1 MILAAQYYR
10 PPFPERRYWKEDL
23 DGMKAAG
30 LNAVQLWVLWSWV
43 EPEPGRF
50 DFSDYDELVEEAGK
64 RGLGI
69 VLSSIAEL
77 HPFWIHRE
85 IPDAHMI
92 DHMGRAVIS
101 TNRGE
106 AHQGLTPGGCTDN
119 PEVLR
124 RMGAFLEATA
134 SRYTDAPNLIGW
146 DIWNELRWNVQADG
160 LVCFCPHTLKAFRG
174 WLDAKYGGVAR
185 SETGQSEGLS
195 VARSETGHSE
205 GLSPEGLAGLNAAW
219 KRRYC
224 DWADVMP
231 GKLPKRPYTEM
242 MEFEKFLQWRAAEH
256 MRFRAEIVRRADTA
270 HIITAHGSQPSAH
283 MAGDMDL
290 LGHAINRGNDW
301 DLAKP
306 LDGVGCSHF
315 PFWFAMSDADFGV
328 RVECTRSA
336 AAGKTVWVSELQ
348 GGSARQGFDVRPSV
362 EAKPQQRW
370 VWNGYG
376 RGAKAVIFWCW
387 RDEFFGRE
395 SSGYGLAGRDG
406 LAGERLALMKQT
418 GSILREHNALLEAY
432 KPDPAK
438 VGVLFDPNG
447 YNLEW
452 TQDGAAIRARDSVIG
467 YLTALEHLQV
477 PYTVVESSH
486 LDALKGL
493 RTLIVPFP
501 LVVPDAA
508 AGPIADFVREGG
520 TVLVES
526 EAGAYTE
533 QGIYRYPAAERPLAA
548 ALGIED
554 LGRRPLKADEFRLT
568 YGKESYDL
576 RAAIWLT
583 PLAEDGADVLARD
596 DAGNAL
602 ATARQA
608 GKGTVIAL
616 GTFLAKKY
624 AEARYPDFERF
635 LGHIIAY
642 AGGLP
647 DLEVRGEQ
655 PLQWR
660 SGLSG
665 GKRLLFITNQSG
677 AQIVRVRGPEALFGE
692 DKAARELHYGAR
704 LKIKRED
711 GRGRFKLGLEEGD
724 FAIVV
729 WE

>member
-23 DGMKAAG
+23 AGMKAAG

-50 DFSDYDELVEEAGK
+50 VFDDYDELMEEAGK
-64 RGLGI
+64 RGLGV

-85 IPDAHMI
+85 IPDSHMI
-92 DHMGRAVIS
+92 DHMGRPVIS

-124 RMGAFLEATA
+124 RMGVFLQTVAG
-134 SRYTDAPNLIGW
+134 RYAGAANLVGW

-160 LVCFCPHTLKAFRG
+160 LVCFCPHTLRAFRQ
-174 WLDAKYGGVAR
+174 WLDARYGGL
-185 SETGQSEGLS
+185 E
-195 VARSETGHSE
+195 
-205 GLSPEGLAGLNAAW
+205 GLNAAW

-231 GKLPKRPYTEM
+231 GKLPRRPYTEM

-256 MRFRAEIVRRADTA
+256 MRFRAEIIKAADPQ
-270 HIITAHGSQPSAH
+270 HIVTAHGAQPSIH
-283 MAGDMDL
+283 MAGDAEN
-290 LGHAINRGNDW
+290 HAINRGNDW
-301 DLAKP
+301 DLVEP

-328 RVECTRSA
+328 RVECTRA
-336 AAGKTVWVSELQ
+336 AAGDKTVWVSELQ

-362 EAKPQQRW
+362 EARPQQRW
-370 VWNGYG
+370 VWNGFG

-406 LAGERLALMKQT
+406 LADERIALMKQT
-418 GSILREHNALLEAY
+418 GAILREHAGLLEAY
-432 KPDPAK
+432 KPDPAR

-452 TQDGAAIRARDSVIG
+452 AQDGVAARARDSVVG
-467 YLTALEHLQV
+467 YLTAFEHLQI
-477 PYTVVESSH
+477 PYTVVESGH
-486 LDALKGL
+486 LAALAGL
-493 RTLIVPFP
+493 KALIVPFP
-501 LVVPDAA
+501 LAVPDAA
-508 AGPIADFVREGG
+508 SGPIADFVRGGG

-548 ALGIED
+548 ALGVAD
-554 LGRRPLKADEFRLT
+554 LGRRPLKLDEF
-568 YGKESYDL
+568 
-576 RAAIWLT
+576 WLT
-583 PLAEDGADVLARD
+583 FKKADYNLRPAVWITPLEAGDAEVLACD
-596 DAGNAL
+596 PTGAVL
-602 ATARQA
+602 ATSRKL

-616 GTFLAKKY
+616 GTFIGKKY
-624 AEARYPDFERF
+624 AEARYEGFEQF
-635 LGHIIAY
+635 LAQLVKA

-647 DLEVRGEQ
+647 DLEVRGEW
-655 PLQWR
+655 PIQWR
-660 SGLSG
+660 SGPAG
-665 GKRLLFITNQSG
+665 DKRLLFITNQSG
-677 AQIVRVRGPEALFGE
+677 EQVVRVRGPEALFG
-692 DKAARELHYGAR
+692 DARFVRELHHDA
-704 LKIKRED
+704 KIKLKRED
-711 GRGRFKLGLEEGD
+711 GECRFKLAIGAGD
-724 FAIVV
+724 FAILR
-729 WE
+729 W

>member
-50 DFSDYDELVEEAGK
+50 VFDDYDELVEEAGK
-64 RGLGI
+64 RGLGV
-69 VLSSIAEL
+69 VLSTIAEL

-85 IPDAHMI
+85 IPDSAMI
-92 DHMGRAVIS
+92 DHMGRPVIS

-124 RMGAFLEATA
+124 RMGAFLEATT
-134 SRYTDAPNLIGW
+134 SRYAAAPNLVGW

-160 LVCFCPHTLKAFRG
+160 LVCFCPHTLRAFRG
-174 WLDAKYGGVAR
+174 WLDAKYG
-185 SETGQSEGLS
+185 
-195 VARSETGHSE
+195 
-205 GLSPEGLAGLNAAW
+205 GLAGLNAAW

-231 GKLPKRPYTEM
+231 GKLPRRPYTEM
-242 MEFEKFLQWRAAEH
+242 IAFEQFLQWRAAEH
-256 MRFRAEIVRRADTA
+256 MRFRAEIIKRADPQ
-270 HIITAHGSQPSAH
+270 HIVTAHGAQPSAH
-283 MAGDMDL
+283 MAGDAEN
-290 LGHAINRGNDW
+290 HAINRGNDW
-301 DLAKP
+301 DLVKP
-306 LDGVGCSHF
+306 LDGLGCSHF

-336 AAGKTVWVSELQ
+336 AGAKTVWVSELQ

-370 VWNGYG
+370 VWNGFG

-406 LAGERLALMKQT
+406 LADERIALLKQT
-418 GSILREHNALLEAY
+418 GALLREHAALLEAY
-432 KPDPAK
+432 RPDPAR

-452 TQDGAAIRARDSVIG
+452 AQDGAAGRARDSVLG
-467 YLTALEHLQV
+467 YLTALEHLQI
-477 PYTVVESSH
+477 PYTVVESGH
-486 LDALKGL
+486 LDALQGL
-493 RTLIVPFP
+493 RLLVLPFP
-501 LVVPDAA
+501 LAVPDAA
-508 AGPIADFVREGG
+508 AGPIAEFVQAGG

-533 QGIYRYPAAERPLAA
+533 QGFYRYPAAERPLAA
-548 ALGIED
+548 ALGIAD
-554 LGRRPLKADEFRLT
+554 LGRRPLKFDEF
-568 YGKESYDL
+568 
-576 RAAIWLT
+576 WLT
-583 PLAEDGADVLARD
+583 CKKEDFNLRPAVWITPLTADDADVLACD
-596 DAGNAL
+596 PAGNIL
-602 ATARQA
+602 VTSRKL
-608 GKGTVIAL
+608 GRGTVIAL
-616 GTFLAKKY
+616 GTFIGKRY
-624 AEARYPDFERF
+624 AEARYEGFERF
-635 LGHIIAY
+635 LAQIIKT

-655 PLQWR
+655 PIQWR
-660 SGLSG
+660 SGLAAD
-665 GKRLLFITNQSG
+665 KRLLFITNQSG
-677 AQIVRVRGPEALFGE
+677 EQVVRVKGPAALFGE
-692 DKAARELHYGAR
+692 ARAVRELHHDA
-704 LKIKRED
+704 KIKLKCED
-711 GRGRFKLGLEEGD
+711 GACRFKLAVGAGD
-724 FAIVV
+724 FAILR
-729 WE
+729 WG

>member
-30 LNAVQLWVLWSWV
+30 LNALQLWVLWSWV
-43 EPEPGRF
+43 EPEPGKFVF
-50 DFSDYDELVEEAGK
+50 DDYDELVEEAGK
-64 RGLGI
+64 RGLGV

-77 HPFWIHRE
+77 HPPWIHRV

-92 DHMGRAVIS
+92 DHMGRPVIS

-124 RMGAFLEATA
+124 RMGAFLEAVG
-134 SRYTDAPNLIGW
+134 SRYAGAPNLVGW

-160 LVCFCPHTLKAFRG
+160 LVCFCPHTLSAFRG
-174 WLDAKYGGVAR
+174 WLDAKYGG
-185 SETGQSEGLS
+185 LD
-195 VARSETGHSE
+195 
-205 GLSPEGLAGLNAAW
+205 GLNAAW

-242 MEFEKFLQWRAAEH
+242 MAFEQFLQWRAAEH
-256 MRFRAEIVRRADTA
+256 MRFRAEIIKRADPRHVVTG
-270 HIITAHGSQPSAH
+270 HGAQPSAH
-283 MAGDMDL
+283 MAGDAEN
-290 LGHAINRGNDW
+290 HAINRGNDW
-301 DLAKP
+301 ELVEP

-336 AAGKTVWVSELQ
+336 AGDKTVWVSELQ

-370 VWNGYG
+370 VWNGFG

-406 LAGERLALMKQT
+406 LADERIALMKET
-418 GSILREHNALLEAY
+418 GGILREHDALLEAY

-452 TQDGAAIRARDSVIG
+452 AQDGAAIRARDSVIG
-467 YLTALEHLQV
+467 YLTALEHLQI

-486 LDALKGL
+486 LAALKGL
-493 RTLIVPFP
+493 RALIAPFP
-501 LVVPDAA
+501 LAVPDAA
-508 AGPIADFVREGG
+508 AGPIADFVRGGG

-526 EAGAYTE
+526 EASAYTE

-548 ALGIED
+548 ALEIAD
-554 LGRRPLKADEFRLT
+554 LGRRPLKDDAFVLILK
-568 YGKESYDL
+568 KEAYEL
-576 RAAIWLT
+576 RAGVWVT
-583 PLAEDGADVLARD
+583 PLDATGADVLAC
-596 DAGNAL
+596 DAAAHVL
-602 ATARQA
+602 ATSRKL

-616 GTFLAKKY
+616 GTFLGKKY
-624 AEARYPDFERF
+624 TEARYDGFERF
-635 LGHIIAY
+635 LAQIIAA

-647 DLEVRGEQ
+647 DLEVRGAA

-660 SGLSG
+660 SGPAG
-665 GKRLLFITNQSG
+665 DKRLLFITNQSG
-677 AQIVRVRGPEALFGE
+677 EQVVRVKGPEALFG
-692 DKAARELHYGAR
+692 DAKTVRELHHDT
-704 LKIKRED
+704 KIKLKRAD
-711 GRGRFKLGLEEGD
+711 GECRFKLAIGAGD
-724 FAIVV
+724 FAILR
-729 WE
+729 WG

>member
-23 DGMKAAG
+23 AGMKAAG

-50 DFSDYDELVEEAGK
+50 VFDDYDELVEEAGK
-64 RGLGI
+64 RGLGV

-77 HPFWIHRE
+77 HPPWIHRV
-85 IPDAHMI
+85 IPDSAMI
-92 DHMGRAVIS
+92 DHMGRQVIS

-124 RMGAFLEATA
+124 RMGAFLQTVAG
-134 SRYTDAPNLIGW
+134 RYTGAANLVGW

-160 LVCFCPHTLKAFRG
+160 LVCFCPHTLGAFRG
-174 WLDAKYGGVAR
+174 WLNAKYG
-185 SETGQSEGLS
+185 SLD
-195 VARSETGHSE
+195 
-205 GLSPEGLAGLNAAW
+205 GLNAAW

-224 DWADVMP
+224 DWADVIP
-231 GKLPKRPYTEM
+231 GKLPRRPYTEM

-256 MRFRAEIVRRADTA
+256 MRFRAEIVKAADPQ
-270 HIITAHGSQPSAH
+270 HIVTAHGAQPSAH
-283 MAGDMDL
+283 MAGDAEN
-290 LGHAINRGNDW
+290 HAINRGNDW
-301 DLAKP
+301 DLVEP

-336 AAGKTVWVSELQ
+336 AGDKTVWVSELQ

-370 VWNGYG
+370 VWNGFG

-406 LAGERLALMKQT
+406 LADERITLMKQT
-418 GSILREHNALLEAY
+418 GAILREHETLLEAY
-432 KPDPAK
+432 RPDPAK

-452 TQDGAAIRARDSVIG
+452 AQDGVAARARDSVIG
-467 YLTALEHLQV
+467 YLTAFERLQI

-486 LDALKGL
+486 LAALAGL
-493 RTLIVPFP
+493 KALIVPFP
-501 LVVPDAA
+501 LAVPDAA
-508 AGPIADFVREGG
+508 AGPIAGFVQGGG

-548 ALGIED
+548 ALGIAD
-554 LGRRPLKADEFRLT
+554 LGRRPLKGEDFWLT
-568 YGKESYDL
+568 YRKEDYNL
-576 RAAIWLT
+576 RAAVWIT
-583 PLAEDGADVLARD
+583 PLEARDADILAYDPAGNVLATSRKL
-596 DAGNAL
+596 G
-602 ATARQA
+602 Q
-608 GKGTVIAL
+608 GTVIAL
-616 GTFLAKKY
+616 GTFLGKKY
-624 AEARYPDFERF
+624 AEARYEGFEEF
-635 LGHIIAY
+635 LAQLIKTAD
-642 AGGLP
+642 GLP
-647 DLEVRGEQ
+647 DLEVRSEW
-655 PLQWR
+655 PIPWR
-660 SGLSG
+660 SGPAG
-665 GKRLLFITNQSG
+665 DQRLLFITNQSDE
-677 AQIVRVRGPEALFGE
+677 QVVRVRGPEALFG
-692 DKAARELHYGAR
+692 DAKTVRELHHDA
-704 LKIKRED
+704 KIKLKRAD
-711 GRGRFKLGLEEGD
+711 GACRFKLAVGAGD
-724 FAIVV
+724 FAIVR
-729 WE
+729 WG

>member
-10 PPFPERRYWKEDL
+10 PPFPERRYWKQDL
-23 DGMKAAG
+23 ADMKAAG

-50 DFSDYDELVEEAGK
+50 VFDDYDELVKEAGK
-64 RGLGI
+64 LKLGV
-69 VLSSIAEL
+69 VLSTIAEL

-85 IPDAHMI
+85 IPDSHMI
-92 DHMGRAVIS
+92 DHMGRPVIS

-124 RMGAFLEATA
+124 RMRIFLETVA
-134 SRYTDAPNLIGW
+134 SRYADAPNLAGW

-160 LVCFCPHTLKAFRG
+160 LVCFCPHTLKAFRK
-174 WLDAKYGGVAR
+174 WLDGKYRGSAR
-185 SETGQSEGLS
+185 PKTGPSDELSAEGL
-195 VARSETGHSE
+195 E
-205 GLSPEGLAGLNAAW
+205 GLNTAW

-231 GKLPKRPYTEM
+231 GKLPRRPYTEM

-256 MRFRAEIVRRADTA
+256 MRFRAEIIKRADPH
-270 HIITAHGSQPSAH
+270 HIVTAHGAQPSVH
-283 MAGDMDL
+283 MAGDAEN
-290 LGHAINRGNDW
+290 HAINRGNDW
-301 DLAKP
+301 DLVKP
-306 LDGVGCSHF
+306 LDGLGCSHF

-328 RVECTRSA
+328 RVECTRA
-336 AAGKTVWVSELQ
+336 AAGARTLWVSELQ

-370 VWNGYG
+370 VWNGFG

-406 LAGERLALMKQT
+406 LADERLALLKET
-418 GSILREHNALLEAY
+418 SAVLHKHNGLLEAY

-452 TQDGAAIRARDSVIG
+452 AQDGMAARARDSVIG
-467 YLTALEHLQV
+467 YLTALEHRQI

-486 LDALKGL
+486 LDGLAGLKL
-493 RTLIVPFP
+493 LILPFP
-501 LVVPDAA
+501 LAVPDAA
-508 AGPIADFVREGG
+508 AGPIAAFVRAGG

-526 EAGAYTE
+526 EAGAYTDL
-533 QGIYRYPAAERPLAA
+533 GIYRYPAAERPLAA

-554 LGRRPLKADEFRLT
+554 LGRRPLTNPELRLVYKKT
-568 YGKESYDL
+568 PYDL
-576 RAAIWLT
+576 RADIWIT
-583 PLAEDGADVLARD
+583 PLVAGGADVLACD
-596 DAGNAL
+596 PAGHVL
-602 ATARQA
+602 ATGR
-608 GKGTVIAL
+608 KLDEGTVIAL
-616 GTFLAKKY
+616 GTFLGRKY
-624 AEARYPDFERF
+624 AEARYEAFESF
-635 LGHIIAY
+635 LAQLVAA
-642 AGGLP
+642 AGALP
-647 DLEVRGEQ
+647 DLTVRGEA

-660 SGLSG
+660 SGLAG
-665 GKRLLFITNQSG
+665 DARLLFITNQSHE
-677 AQIVRVRGPEALFGE
+677 QVVRVRGPEALFG
-692 DKAARELHYGAR
+692 DARAVRELHHDV
-704 LKIKRED
+704 KIKLKRED
-711 GRGRFKLGLEEGD
+711 GECRFKLAVGAGD
-724 FAIVV
+724 FAILR
-729 WE
+729 W

>member
-23 DGMKAAG
+23 DGMKDAG
-30 LNAVQLWVLWSWV
+30 LNALQLWVLWSWV

-64 RGLGI
+64 RGLGV

-101 TNRGE
+101 SNRGE

-124 RMGAFLEATA
+124 RMGAFLETVG
-134 SRYTDAPNLIGW
+134 SRYASAPNLVGW

-160 LVCFCPHTLKAFRG
+160 LVCFCPHTLGAFRG
-174 WLDAKYGGVAR
+174 WLDAKYGG
-185 SETGQSEGLS
+185 LD
-195 VARSETGHSE
+195 
-205 GLSPEGLAGLNAAW
+205 GLNAAW

-242 MEFEKFLQWRAAEH
+242 MAFEKFLQWRAAEQ
-256 MRFRAEIVRRADTA
+256 MRFRAEIIKRADPT
-270 HIITAHGSQPSAH
+270 HIVTGHGAQPSAH
-283 MAGDMDL
+283 MAGDAEN
-290 LGHAINRGNDW
+290 HAINRGNDW
-301 DLAKP
+301 DLVKP

-336 AAGKTVWVSELQ
+336 AGDKTVWVSELQ

-406 LAGERLALMKQT
+406 LAEERIALMKQT

-432 KPDPAK
+432 RPDPAK

-452 TQDGAAIRARDSVIG
+452 AQDGVAARARDSVTG

-477 PYTVVESSH
+477 PYTLVESSH
-486 LDALKGL
+486 LAALQDLKV
-493 RTLIVPFP
+493 LIAPFP
-501 LVVPDAA
+501 IAVPDAA
-508 AGPIADFVREGG
+508 AGPIADFIRRGG
-520 TVLVES
+520 TVLAES
-526 EAGAYTE
+526 EIGAYTE
-533 QGIYRYPAAERPLAA
+533 EGIYRYPAAERPLAA
-548 ALGIED
+548 ALLIED
-554 LGRRPLKADEFRLT
+554 LGRRPLKTEEFRFT

-576 RAAIWLT
+576 RAAIWIT
-583 PLAEDGADVLARD
+583 PLLADGVSVLAKD
-596 DAGNAL
+596 EAGNIL
-602 ATARQA
+602 ATARQS

-616 GTFLAKKY
+616 GTFIGKGY
-624 AEARYPDFERF
+624 SEARYGDFERF
-635 LGHIIAY
+635 LGHVIAY

-647 DLEVRGEQ
+647 DLKVHGEK

-660 SGLSG
+660 SGPAD
-665 GKRLLFITNQSG
+665 GKRLLFLTNQSA
-677 AQIVRVRGPEALFGE
+677 AQTVRVSGPEALFGSA
-692 DKAARELHYGAR
+692 KTARELHHGGKIR
-704 LKIKRED
+704 IKRED
-711 GRGRFKLGLEEGD
+711 GECRFKLPLAEGD
-724 FAIVV
+724 FAILY
-729 WE
+729 W

>member
-23 DGMKAAG
+23 AGMKAAG

-50 DFSDYDELVEEAGK
+50 VFDDYDELVEEAG
-64 RGLGI
+64 RLGLKV
-69 VLSSIAEL
+69 VLSTIAEL

-85 IPDAHMI
+85 IPDSHMV
-92 DHMGRAVIS
+92 DHMGRPVIS

-124 RMGAFLEATA
+124 RMGVFLQTVAG
-134 SRYTDAPNLIGW
+134 RYAGAANLAGW

-160 LVCFCPHTLKAFRG
+160 LVCFCPHTLAAFRR
-174 WLDAKYGGVAR
+174 WLDARYGGL
-185 SETGQSEGLS
+185 E
-195 VARSETGHSE
+195 
-205 GLSPEGLAGLNAAW
+205 GLNAAW

-231 GKLPKRPYTEM
+231 GKLPRRPYTEM

-256 MRFRAEIVRRADTA
+256 MRFRAAIVKAADPQ
-270 HIITAHGSQPSAH
+270 HIVTAHGAQPSAH
-283 MAGDMDL
+283 MAGDAEN
-290 LGHAINRGNDW
+290 HAINRGNDW
-301 DLAKP
+301 DLVEP
-306 LDGVGCSHF
+306 LDGLGCSHF

-336 AAGKTVWVSELQ
+336 AGNKTVWVSELQ

-370 VWNGYG
+370 VWNGFG

-406 LAGERLALMKQT
+406 LADERIALMKQT
-418 GSILREHNALLEAY
+418 GALLREHDALLEAY
-432 KPDPAK
+432 RPDPAR

-452 TQDGAAIRARDSVIG
+452 AQDGAAIRARDSVIG

-486 LDALKGL
+486 LDALRDL
-493 RTLIVPFP
+493 RLLVLPFP
-501 LVVPDAA
+501 LAVPDAA
-508 AGPIADFVREGG
+508 VDPIAAFVEAGG

-533 QGIYRYPAAERPLAA
+533 VGLYRYPAAERPLAA
-548 ALGIED
+548 ALGIAD
-554 LGRRPLKADEFRLT
+554 QGRRPLREETFRLSLK
-568 YGKESYDL
+568 KESYDL
-576 RAAIWLT
+576 RAAIWIT
-583 PLAEDGADVLARD
+583 PLEAAGAEVLGRD
-596 DAGNAL
+596 AAGHIL
-602 ATARQA
+602 ATGRKL
-608 GKGTVIAL
+608 GRGMVVAL
-616 GTFLAKKY
+616 GTFIGKKY
-624 AEARYPDFERF
+624 AEARYEGFEQF
-635 LGHIIAY
+635 LAQLVAA

-660 SGLSG
+660 SGPAG
-665 GKRLLFITNQSG
+665 NKRLLFITNQSG
-677 AQIVRVRGPEALFGE
+677 SQVVRVRGPEALFG
-692 DKAARELHYGAR
+692 DAQTAKELRSGAKI
-704 LKIKRED
+704 KIKRDD
-711 GRGRFKLGLEEGD
+711 GECRFKLAIGAGD
-724 FAIVV
+724 FAIVR
-729 WE
+729 WG

>member
-1 MILAAQYYR
+1 
-10 PPFPERRYWKEDL
+10 
-23 DGMKAAG
+23 
-30 LNAVQLWVLWSWV
+30 
-43 EPEPGRF
+43 
-50 DFSDYDELVEEAGK
+50 
-64 RGLGI
+64 
-69 VLSSIAEL
+69 
-77 HPFWIHRE
+77 
-85 IPDAHMI
+85 MI

-101 TNRGE
+101 SNRGE

-124 RMGAFLEATA
+124 RMGAFLEAVG
-134 SRYTDAPNLIGW
+134 SRYASAPNLVGW

-160 LVCFCPHTLKAFRG
+160 LVCFCPHTLGAFRG
-174 WLDAKYGGVAR
+174 WLDAKYGG
-185 SETGQSEGLS
+185 LD
-195 VARSETGHSE
+195 
-205 GLSPEGLAGLNAAW
+205 GLNAAW

-242 MEFEKFLQWRAAEH
+242 MAFEKFLQWRAAEQ
-256 MRFRAEIVRRADTA
+256 MRFRAEIIKRADPT
-270 HIITAHGSQPSAH
+270 HIVTGHGAQPSAH
-283 MAGDMDL
+283 MAGDAEN
-290 LGHAINRGNDW
+290 HAINRGNDW
-301 DLAKP
+301 DLVKP

-336 AAGKTVWVSELQ
+336 AGDKTVWVSELQ

-406 LAGERLALMKQT
+406 LAEERIALMKQT

-432 KPDPAK
+432 RPDAAK

-452 TQDGAAIRARDSVIG
+452 AQDGVAARARDSVTG

-477 PYTVVESSH
+477 PYTLVESSH
-486 LDALKGL
+486 LAALKDL
-493 RTLIVPFP
+493 KVLIAPFP
-501 LVVPDAA
+501 IAVPDAA
-508 AGPIADFVREGG
+508 AGPIADFIRRGG

-533 QGIYRYPAAERPLAA
+533 EGIYRYPAAERPLAA

-554 LGRRPLKADEFRLT
+554 LGRRPLKTEEFRFA

-576 RAAIWLT
+576 RAADLDHAAAGEWRQRAGAGRRRQRSRHRTTERQGHGDRAGHLHREGVRRGSVRGFRT
-583 PLAEDGADVLARD
+583 LPGARHRVCRRAARSESARREAAPVAERPSRRQTAALHHQSERGADGAR
-596 DAGNAL
+596 
-602 ATARQA
+602 R
-608 GKGTVIAL
+608 
-616 GTFLAKKY
+616 
-624 AEARYPDFERF
+624 R
-635 LGHIIAY
+635 
-642 AGGLP
+642 AGGA
-647 DLEVRGEQ
+647 VRLGQ
-655 PLQWR
+655 DGTRAAPRRQDQDQARRRRVPLQ
-660 SGLSG
+660 
-665 GKRLLFITNQSG
+665 
-677 AQIVRVRGPEALFGE
+677 A
-692 DKAARELHYGAR
+692 AAR
-704 LKIKRED
+704 
-711 GRGRFKLGLEEGD
+711 GR
-724 FAIVV
+724 
-729 WE
+729 

>member
-23 DGMKAAG
+23 DGMKDAG

-64 RGLGI
+64 RGLGV

-124 RMGAFLEATA
+124 RMGAFLETVG
-134 SRYTDAPNLIGW
+134 SRYATAPNLVGW

-160 LVCFCPHTLKAFRG
+160 LVCFCPHTLRAFRG
-174 WLDAKYGGVAR
+174 WLDAKYGG
-185 SETGQSEGLS
+185 LD
-195 VARSETGHSE
+195 
-205 GLSPEGLAGLNAAW
+205 GLNAAW

-242 MEFEKFLQWRAAEH
+242 MAFEKFLQWRAAEQ
-256 MRFRAEIVRRADTA
+256 MRFRAEIIKRADPT
-270 HIITAHGSQPSAH
+270 HIVTGHGAQPSAH
-283 MAGDMDL
+283 MAGDAEN
-290 LGHAINRGNDW
+290 HAINRGNDW
-301 DLAKP
+301 DLVKP

-336 AAGKTVWVSELQ
+336 AGDKTVWVSELQ

-406 LAGERLALMKQT
+406 LAEERIALMKQT

-432 KPDPAK
+432 RPDAAK

-452 TQDGAAIRARDSVIG
+452 AQDGVAARARDSVTG

-477 PYTVVESSH
+477 PYTLVESSH
-486 LDALKGL
+486 LAALQRPEGAD
-493 RTLIVPFP
+493 RTLPDRRARCGRRTDRRLRPARRNGAGGERGRRIHGGGHLPLPRGRTPVGCGLEHRGSGPPAAEDRGVPVHLRQGELRP
-501 LVVPDAA
+501 ARCHLDHAA
-508 AGPIADFVREGG
+508 AGEWRQRV
-520 TVLVES
+520 
-526 EAGAYTE
+526 GA
-533 QGIYRYPAAERPLAA
+533 
-548 ALGIED
+548 
-554 LGRRPLKADEFRLT
+554 GRRGQRPRHGT
-568 YGKESYDL
+568 TESV
-576 RAAIWLT
+576 RA
-583 PLAEDGADVLARD
+583 P
-596 DAGNAL
+596 
-602 ATARQA
+602 
-608 GKGTVIAL
+608 
-616 GTFLAKKY
+616 
-624 AEARYPDFERF
+624 
-635 LGHIIAY
+635 
-642 AGGLP
+642 
-647 DLEVRGEQ
+647 
-655 PLQWR
+655 
-660 SGLSG
+660 
-665 GKRLLFITNQSG
+665 
-677 AQIVRVRGPEALFGE
+677 
-692 DKAARELHYGAR
+692 
-704 LKIKRED
+704 
-711 GRGRFKLGLEEGD
+711 
-724 FAIVV
+724 
-729 WE
+729 